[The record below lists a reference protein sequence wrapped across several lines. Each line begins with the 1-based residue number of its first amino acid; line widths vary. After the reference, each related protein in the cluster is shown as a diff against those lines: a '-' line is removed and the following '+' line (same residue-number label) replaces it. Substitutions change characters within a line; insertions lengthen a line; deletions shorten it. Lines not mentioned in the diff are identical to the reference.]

1 MHRGRARWIGPQARL
16 DEPFDTLT
24 ALSEVE
30 GPAVARLSE
39 YLL

>member
-1 MHRGRARWIGPQARL
+1 MHRGRAIEIGDKARL

-30 GPAVARLSE
+30 GPAVAHPS
-39 YLL
+39 